1 MKSYAALSGE
11 TRVVP
16 IIGDPIAQVKSPAAV
31 TEALLERGR
40 NCVVVPIHVTPSDV
54 HRFIDGVSLA
64 KNVDGM
70 IATVPHKFAAYEHC
84 STATER
90 AHFLGA
96 VNILRRNADG
106 GWHGDQLDGVG
117 FVQGIRSA
125 GCAPEGQ
132 RALLAGA
139 GGAGSAIA
147 LSLLDAGVSELA
159 IHDSDT
165 ARRDALVLRLQDR
178 YTATIRTGSADPN
191 GYTLVVNATPAGM
204 RTGDPYPVD
213 VEKLTPE
220 MFVGDV
226 ITAPAVTPLVEAAR
240 HLGCKTQV
248 GAGMFSAVSEL
259 MVNFLLDGHVSGPSA
274 EAGTSDTPV
283 STSGRRP

>member
-16 IIGDPIAQVKSPAAV
+16 IIGDPIAQVKSPADV

-40 NCVVVPIHVTPSDV
+40 NCVVVPIHVALSDV
-54 HRFIDGVSLA
+54 HDFIRGMSLA

-70 IATVPHKFAAYEHC
+70 IVTVPHKFAAYQHC
-84 STATER
+84 STTTER

-96 VNILRRNADG
+96 VNILRRNPDG
-106 GWHGDQLDGVG
+106 GWHGDQVDGLA
-117 FVQGIRSA
+117 FVRGIRSA

-132 RALLAGA
+132 RSLLVGA

-147 LSLLDAGVSELA
+147 LALLDAGVAELA
-159 IHDSDT
+159 IHDRDT
-165 ARRDALVLRLQDR
+165 ARRDALVLRLQNR
-178 YTATIRTGSADPN
+178 YAATIRAGSADPS

-204 RTGDPYPVD
+204 RPADPFPVD
-213 VEKLTPE
+213 VEKLTPG

-240 HLGCKTQV
+240 SLGYKIQV
-248 GAGMFSAVSEL
+248 GAGMFAAVSEL
-259 MVNFLLDGHVSGPSA
+259 MVDFLLEDDASVPSA
-274 EAGTSDTPV
+274 ATGTSGTR
-283 STSGRRP
+283 TSGSRP